1 MGILNSSLP
10 NLLSG
15 VSQQAD
21 ALRSP
26 THCAQQTN
34 AYPSPVE
41 GLMKRHPTE
50 FMTDDFTSAS
60 GTSTLDT
67 SSHAIN
73 RDSGEKYLVT
83 VKPTFTDNG
92 ELEVWDLL
100 NNSKAT
106 VYYDQAVSGEEF
118 TTQGV
123 KAQGMIRV
131 LVPENNDQVT
141 IIDANGYSHIFK
153 YTTGD
158 PTTFPTGS
166 SFSGG
171 TYVNING
178 VSASSTQAR
187 YKAERLKEAINSD
200 SASELKVT
208 AIHLGSQYYNNPF
221 ADGDLPTNHPE
232 YDSGSTAENTNMNRN
247 VLLIQDIEGTAGNT
261 DMVTNDATNL
271 TVFNFGENGLTAGV
285 DPVTT
290 STIIETTP
298 REYLKALDPKT
309 AFKFLT
315 IGDVTFIVNTERE
328 VKMHSELTP
337 KFGAQGLVT
346 IKQAAYNTEYIV
358 EIDGQSNSVTTGNS
372 AGDAKTTT
380 IATNLTTAL
389 NGGAAN
395 SYHTDTSVPTS
406 DWHSVA
412 DSTSRE
418 NILKI
423 DVDYGSGTPTGSDT
437 AFTVVG
443 KSVRFTVLPG
453 TVRYWIKNVNWSGN
467 THWTSHLF
475 NLNTDYYVESS
486 EDIGGGQRKITLKD
500 NQDRLLYYYNKPTG
514 TSQIKGQYK
523 QSTDFSYLEFTTQDS
538 NILVKPLTTGTNFT
552 MSTSD
557 SVGNTYLDAFKDR
570 TQYLTDLPAQCTNG
584 FKIRIDGD
592 VENNID
598 DYYLEFQTR
607 NNEAY
612 GEGMWVETTGS
623 QIPFRFDYST
633 MPHILIRQADGSFL
647 FKSANGFINASTTE
661 IPRVTSKS
669 IDGFIHDP
677 SDAMSTGDTQIVV
690 DGLPP
695 HTLIPKYSEIVFDI
709 GTGSQVT
716 KIINQ
721 EAESDSTG
729 EVALTLSA
737 TVATD
742 YPDNEAVV
750 LNIKSDYS
758 SFKYGA
764 RGAGDQITNP
774 DPSFVGQKINNI
786 FFYENRLGFLAG
798 ENCVMSETGEFFN
811 FFRTTVIDLL
821 DTAPIDLAVSSNE
834 IATLRH
840 AVPYKNNL
848 ILFSDTQQFA
858 LGSGRTALSNE
869 TVALTQVSYDECN
882 INALPIASGSSLYYG
897 YDRGEFSGMRQMAV
911 LDAQGDNY
919 TSVDIADHVPQYIP
933 NSWKMYASMPQQNLI
948 IGLPEATDGTMQ
960 DLYLYKYLDKGN
972 QRVQSAWFKYSL
984 PLIGDSDDQKQ
995 IIGIHAID
1003 NILYVLCQWRY
1014 VSSGA
1019 ITGGKTY
1026 LYKMKIENNL
1036 TDSNSIFVTKLD
1048 SRVSYDATDGAGAD
1062 AVTASYNTPVSSKTT
1077 FTLPFTWSGNV
1088 IKAYTKATDSDGGA
1102 AELTIDTQ
1110 NGAAGT
1116 LVIAADKTGSTIWFG
1131 LDYTMTYEFSKPVIR
1146 GSAGQGS
1153 SQLLSGRFQIMSCD
1167 VSFDDST
1174 TFTASVT
1181 NPGRANTYTYTHT
1194 TSATDVL
1201 STTQGSTAV
1210 SSGDFRIPIHT
1221 KSDAYTLTITSSSPF
1236 PVSFMSAE
1244 YEAQYS
1250 ARSRRMNI

>member
-50 FMTDDFTSAS
+50 FMTDDFTAVTGLKAS
-60 GTSTLDT
+60 DT
-67 SSHAIN
+67 SSHVIN

-83 VKPTFTDNG
+83 VKPTFLDDG
-92 ELEVWDLL
+92 ELEIVDLV

-123 KAQGMIRV
+123 KAVGHVRV
-131 LVPENNDQVT
+131 YSPDSTDSIYLVDSF
-141 IIDANGYSHIFK
+141 GYVARFYWTS
-153 YTTGD
+153 TSASTGD
-158 PTTFPTGS
+158 IFNTGGVADGVTYDIGIYVKLPS
-166 SFSGG
+166 DAG
-171 TYVNING
+171 TG
-178 VSASSTQAR
+178 FRAQELTD
-187 YKAERLKEAINSD
+187 AINS
-200 SASELKVT
+200 SAASGLSIT
-208 AIHLGSQYYNNPF
+208 ALRCAFDINLTK
-221 ADGDLPTNHPE
+221 GDLPTNHPD
-232 YDSGSTAENTNMNRN
+232 YSSGSTELASSRDV
-247 VLLIQDIEGTAGNT
+247 VLVQDVEGTAGNT
-261 DMVTNDATNL
+261 DMTLGTGVSTANDGDMQIY
-271 TVFNFGENGLTAGV
+271 NFGENGLTAGV
-285 DPVTT
+285 DSVTT
-290 STIIETTP
+290 DTRIETTP

-315 IGDVTFIVNTERE
+315 IGDVTFIVNTERK
-328 VKMHSELTP
+328 VKMHSELTSR
-337 KFGAQGLVT
+337 FGSQGLVT
-346 IKQAAYNTEYIV
+346 LKQAAYNTEYIV
-358 EIDGQSNSVTTGNS
+358 KIDGQSNSVTTGNS
-372 AGDAKTTT
+372 AGDAKTNT
-380 IATNLTTAL
+380 IASNLVTAL
-389 NGGAAN
+389 NGGTGNA
-395 SYHTDTSVPTS
+395 YHTDTSVPTS
-406 DWHSVA
+406 DWRKDGSSTLSPVA
-412 DSTSRE
+412 IKV
-418 NILKI
+418 NP
-423 DVDYGSGTPTGSDT
+423 GSGTPSGSQN

-443 KSVRFTVLPG
+443 KAVQFTSLPG
-453 TVRYWIKNVNWSGN
+453 NPRY
-467 THWTSHLF
+467 
-475 NLNTDYYVESS
+475 YYVNANTGNRTSTYF
-486 EDIGGGQRKITLKD
+486 DTNVDYFIHTTADVGGGQYEITLRRSD
-500 NQDRLLYYYNKPTG
+500 GQRIYYYSKPSG
-514 TSQIKGQYK
+514 TSQIKGQYT
-523 QSTDFSYLEFTTQDS
+523 QSTDFSYLEFAQQDS
-538 NILVKPLTTGTNFT
+538 NIIVKPLDEDRDFI
-552 MSTSD
+552 MSTAD

-570 TQYLTDLPAQCTNG
+570 TQYLTDLPAQCTDG
-584 FKIRIDGD
+584 FRIRIDGD

-598 DYYLEFQTR
+598 DYYLQFQTR
-607 NNEAY
+607 NGEDY

-623 QIPFRFDYST
+623 QIPYRFDYAT
-633 MPHILIRQADGSFL
+633 VPHVLIRQADGTFL

-661 IPRVTSKS
+661 IPRVTTQTVE
-669 IDGFIHDP
+669 GAIHDP
-677 SDAMSTGDTQIVV
+677 DDAMTTSDTQIVV
-690 DGLPP
+690 KGLTPF
-695 HTLIPKYSEIVFDI
+695 LSIPKYSEIVFDI
-709 GTGSQVT
+709 GTGSEATKVIDESIDVDAEGKVT
-716 KIINQ
+716 
-721 EAESDSTG
+721 
-729 EVALTLSA
+729 LTLSA
-737 TVATD
+737 AVATD
-742 YPDNEAVV
+742 YPDDEAVTI
-750 LNIKSDYS
+750 NIKSDYS
-758 SFKYGA
+758 AFKYGS
-764 RGAGDQITNP
+764 RGAGDEITNP
-774 DPSFVGQKINNI
+774 DPSFVGKKINNI

-984 PLIGDSDDQKQ
+984 PLMGDSDDQKQ

-1014 VSSGA
+1014 VASDV

-1026 LYKMKIENNL
+1026 LYKMRIENNL

-1048 SRVSYDATDGAGAD
+1048 SRVSYDATDGVGFD

-1077 FTLPFTWSGNV
+1077 FTLPFTWSGNA

-1110 NGAAGT
+1110 NGSAGT
-1116 LVIAADKTGSTIWFG
+1116 LVIAGDKTGSSIWFG
-1131 LDYTMTYEFSKPVIR
+1131 VDYTMTYEFSKPVIR

-1167 VSFDDST
+1167 VSFDDTT

-1194 TSATDVL
+1194 TSTTDVL
-1201 STTQGSTAV
+1201 STAQGSTAV

-1250 ARSRRMNI
+1250 ARSRRVNT